1 MQWRTVFVV
10 TGDLPECWVRSKC
23 DSSHSSVP
31 LTARK
36 VVQAEEIGATDLKYH
51 LDLDSAVW
59 VLPGEIIALK
69 NCAHSN
75 GGPTTMLDEV
85 DVRFILLLSPFDRT
99 QGRVGE

>member
-1 MQWRTVFVV
+1 MFVV
-10 TGDLPECWVRSKC
+10 TGDLPQCWVRSTC

-36 VVQAEEIGATDLKYH
+36 AVQAEESGATYLKYH
-51 LDLDSAVW
+51 LDSAVW
-59 VLPGEIIALK
+59 VLSGEINALK

-75 GGPTTMLDEV
+75 GGPITMFDEV

-99 QGRVGE
+99 QGRVGGG